1 MRPIEIERER
11 IEELKLLVA
20 LNSRLSSIYADVFG
34 SWASSALSRASRR
47 RAFAAQEAAVVRR
60 DLPGG
65 GDEIHEGERAR

>member
-34 SWASSALSRASRR
+34 SWASSALSR
-47 RAFAAQEAAVVRR
+47 F
-60 DLPGG
+60 
-65 GDEIHEGERAR
+65 